1 MCLVIVLCPTPT
13 TFIYIIIY
21 IYLLLQVASEPLS
34 QDGGPDC
41 CSPMTLQP
49 PVPEREHFSA
59 SSSTHSYRRAPSKQ
73 SNSPQFITWAIC
85 VYIYTHFI
93 TYFITIHLTMTSS
106 LHIITQN
113 PSYAKHLNGHI
124 RSQRNHMAQGMAP
137 IASSSITS
145 YRIRHL
151 HLLQAI
157 P

>member
-13 TFIYIIIY
+13 TFTYIYIIIY
-21 IYLLLQVASEPLS
+21 IYTCCFKLLLNRCHKVEGLTAVAQWLYSHQYL
-34 QDGGPDC
+34 
-41 CSPMTLQP
+41 
-49 PVPEREHFSA
+49 REHFS
-59 SSSTHSYRRAPSKQ
+59 SHSYRRAPSKQ

-85 VYIYTHFI
+85 IYIYIHVI